1 MPKKSESDKKVR
13 MKEDDTFE
21 SACNCFKQEEK
32 NEKSKSAQN
41 FADMC
46 EAYRKFETFRR
57 LKDFDKKDDD
67 KICLDES
74 FDRRKPEEVKRY
86 VGFFERFSRAA
97 IASED
102 VPISHLK
109 QLIYREKNFRKS
121 FDNDGNRLDLFWKT
135 YSNEENLLKK
145 LEEDIEQ
152 TTEKRS
158 KL

>member
-57 LKDFDKKDDD
+57 LKYFDKKNDD
-67 KICLDES
+67 KNCL
-74 FDRRKPEEVKRY
+74 
-86 VGFFERFSRAA
+86 
-97 IASED
+97 
-102 VPISHLK
+102 
-109 QLIYREKNFRKS
+109 N
-121 FDNDGNRLDLFWKT
+121 
-135 YSNEENLLKK
+135 
-145 LEEDIEQ
+145 
-152 TTEKRS
+152 
-158 KL
+158 